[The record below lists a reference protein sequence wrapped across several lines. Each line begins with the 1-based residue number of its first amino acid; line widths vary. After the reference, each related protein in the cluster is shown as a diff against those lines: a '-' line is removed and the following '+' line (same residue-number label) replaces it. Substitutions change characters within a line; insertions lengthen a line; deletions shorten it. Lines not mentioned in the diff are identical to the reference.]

1 MNKTSPLALGN
12 GLLASLPADVCAR
25 LRKDLQPVELPVG
38 KVLFE
43 AYVKQHTMYFPR
55 SGIVSMLFVLENGRT
70 NEVAMVGNKG
80 AIGMSLLVDSQ
91 STPTR
96 AVVQVAGEALAL
108 GADAVDQEFSR
119 NGRFQYMLLRYGQ
132 ALLAQMAQA
141 SVCNRHHTI
150 DRQLCR
156 WLLMSRDRVGS
167 GEIKMTHEQISS
179 LLGVRREGVTE
190 SAKRLQSDGVID
202 YSRGTIRIL
211 DARELLARS
220 CECYNVV
227 KREYDRLL
235 TTR

>member
-1 MNKTSPLALGN
+1 MTKTSPPALGN
-12 GLLASLPADVCAR
+12 GLLAGLPADVCAR

-55 SGIVSMLFVLENGRT
+55 SGLVSLLFVLENGHT
-70 NEVAMVGNKG
+70 SEVAMVGSEG
-80 AIGMSLLVDSQ
+80 VVGMSLLVDSQ

-96 AVVQVAGEALAL
+96 AVVQVAGDALAL
-108 GADAVDQEFSR
+108 NADAVEREFGR
-119 NGRFQYMLLRYGQ
+119 NGKFQYTVLRYGQ
-132 ALLAQMAQA
+132 ALLAQMAQT
-141 SVCNRHHTI
+141 SVCNRHHTV

-156 WLLMSRDRVGS
+156 WLLMSRDRVGP
-167 GEIKMTHEQISS
+167 GELKLTQEQIAN

-211 DARELLARS
+211 DPSELLARS
-220 CECYNVV
+220 CECYSVV

-235 TTR
+235 APA